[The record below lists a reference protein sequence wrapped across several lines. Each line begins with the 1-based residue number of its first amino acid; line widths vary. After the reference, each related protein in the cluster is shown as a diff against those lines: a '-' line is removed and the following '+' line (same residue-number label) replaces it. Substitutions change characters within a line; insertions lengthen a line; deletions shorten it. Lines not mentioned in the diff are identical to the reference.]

1 MIMEQSKMNKWLA
14 TLLLVALIGWVSA
27 WGLHAQPPGQQGGPP
42 PAVVVT
48 APVGSGLMAEEQEFI
63 GTVYFQETSL
73 VASEVSGRVLEV
85 HFEQGDRVRHG
96 DKLATLDGVL
106 KSKDLLSRRAQREE
120 VLAELS
126 RVQRELERMRRL
138 YEQNTVAEQ
147 EYEKV
152 KFLANALERRA
163 ESLAAEIARIQEE
176 VRMLEVLAPFDGV
189 VLTRLSNLG
198 AWLSSGSPV
207 AEVARDDVVDILVN
221 VPVNVA
227 LGLELGQVV
236 HGRAADRE
244 LEGRV
249 QAVVPRGDV
258 GSRTFP
264 VKVRL
269 PNEHGLLE
277 GMEVRMYLPTGQ
289 RHEGLTVPRDAVVP
303 SPMGPVIFLVRD
315 GQAKMIPVSVSA
327 FARDT
332 AGIEAQGVESVEQ
345 VVVKGQ
351 ERLRDG
357 QPVRVE

>member
-1 MIMEQSKMNKWLA
+1 MKKVLA
-14 TLLLVALIGWVSA
+14 TLLLVAVFCWGNGGIVS
-27 WGLHAQPPGQQGGPP
+27 AQPPGQQGGPP

-48 APVGSGLMAEEQEFI
+48 APVASGVMAEEQEFV
-63 GTVYFQETSL
+63 GTVNFQETSL

-85 HFEQGDRVRHG
+85 HFEQGDRVRSG
-96 DKLATLDGVL
+96 DKLVTMDGVL

-126 RVQRELERMRRL
+126 RVQRELDRMRRL
-138 YEQNTVAEQ
+138 FDQGTVAEQ

-152 KFLANALERRA
+152 KFLASSLERRA

-198 AWLSSGSPV
+198 EWLSSGSPV
-207 AEVARDDVVDILVN
+207 AEVARDDMVDILVN
-221 VPVNVA
+221 VPVDVA
-227 LGLELGQVV
+227 LGLELGQVAR
-236 HGRAADRE
+236 GSAAGRE
-244 LEGRV
+244 LVGRV

-303 SPMGPVIFLVRD
+303 SPMGQVIFLARD
-315 GQAKMIPVSVSA
+315 GQAQMIPVSVSA

-332 AGIEAQGVESVEQ
+332 AGIEAQGLEPGDQ

>member
-1 MIMEQSKMNKWLA
+1 MHGR
-14 TLLLVALIGWVSA
+14 LLVCILAAMFWFWSAGIVS
-27 WGLHAQPPGQQGGPP
+27 AQPPGQQGGPP
-42 PAVVVT
+42 PAVVVA
-48 APVGSGLMAEEQEFI
+48 APVASGEMVEEREFV

-85 HFEQGDRVRHG
+85 HFEQGDRVRRS
-96 DKLATLDGVL
+96 DKLVTMDGVL

-126 RVQRELERMRRL
+126 RVSRELDRMQRL

-152 KFLANALERRA
+152 KFLASALERRA
-163 ESLAAEIARIQEE
+163 ESLAADISRIQEE
-176 VRMLEVLAPFDGV
+176 LRMLVILAPFDGV
-189 VLTRLSNLG
+189 VLARMSNLG
-198 AWLSSGSPV
+198 EWLSSGSPV
-207 AEVARDDVVDILVN
+207 AELARYDVVDILVN
-221 VPVNVA
+221 VPVDVA

-236 HGRAADRE
+236 RGSAAGRE

-277 GMEVRMYLPTGQ
+277 GMEVRMYLPTGR

-303 SPMGPVIFLVRD
+303 SPMGQVIFLVRE
-315 GQAKMIPVSVSA
+315 GQAKMVPVTVLG

-332 AGIEAQGVESVEQ
+332 AGIEAQDVAPGDQ

-357 QPVRVE
+357 QPVRVVE